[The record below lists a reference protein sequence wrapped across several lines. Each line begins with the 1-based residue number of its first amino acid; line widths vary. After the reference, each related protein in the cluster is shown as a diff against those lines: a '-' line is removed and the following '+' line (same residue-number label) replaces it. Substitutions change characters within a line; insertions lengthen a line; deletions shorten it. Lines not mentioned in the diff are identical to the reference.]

1 MSSRPTIVV
10 FSTGGTIASV
20 RDASGVASPK
30 LTAANLIKAA
40 PQLADIAELRAISFR
55 RVASPELTIVDM
67 IALAAELRRALADGT
82 SGAVVTQ
89 GTDTLEE
96 TSFVLDLLWERDEP
110 VVFTG
115 AMRHPDLAGADG
127 PANLLAAVAVAASPL
142 ACGLGSLVVLNDEI
156 HLPALVRKTHT
167 ASPGAF
173 RSPAAGP
180 IGWII
185 ENRVRIA
192 LCRAVRHYI
201 FMPRVPASVP
211 PVALFKATL
220 GDDGRLLTAAGS
232 LGYRGLVIEAM
243 GGGHVPHAM
252 VEPLATLAE
261 KMPVVLTSRTGA
273 GEALHNSYGFAG
285 SETDLLKRGLIHGG
299 MLDGPK
305 ARLLLTLLLI
315 AGAGLEKTVE
325 AFATIGVPSGRSAFR
340 MS

>member
-167 ASPGAF
+167 ASPELSA
-173 RSPAAGP
+173 RPQPVQSAGSSRTGFALRCVAP
-180 IGWII
+180 S
-185 ENRVRIA
+185 A
-192 LCRAVRHYI
+192 TTYLCRAFQLAFR
-201 FMPRVPASVP
+201 
-211 PVALFKATL
+211 
-220 GDDGRLLTAAGS
+220 RLPCS
-232 LGYRGLVIEAM
+232 RR
-243 GGGHVPHAM
+243 
-252 VEPLATLAE
+252 PLATTA
-261 KMPVVLTSRTGA
+261 
-273 GEALHNSYGFAG
+273 
-285 SETDLLKRGLIHGG
+285 DC
-299 MLDGPK
+299 
-305 ARLLLTLLLI
+305 
-315 AGAGLEKTVE
+315 
-325 AFATIGVPSGRSAFR
+325 
-340 MS
+340 